1 MAGDSF
7 LVSLFILGFVF
18 LGSCATGISALGFFV
33 CELLA
38 GDDSG
43 LAEDAASLK
52 KKLMF
57 SKKERLQIIST
68 YKCTLL
74 MDASLFQLRSDLK
87 LWEVCYWLLGVLV
100 MASLF

>member
-1 MAGDSF
+1 LRRNGVSCQAFLAGDSF

-18 LGSCATGISALGFFV
+18 LDSCTTGISALGFFV

-52 KKLMF
+52 KK
-57 SKKERLQIIST
+57 T
-68 YKCTLL
+68 N
-74 MDASLFQLRSDLK
+74 
-87 LWEVCYWLLGVLV
+87 V
-100 MASLF
+100 

>member
-7 LVSLFILGFVF
+7 LVSLAILGFVF
-18 LGSCATGISALGFFV
+18 LDSCTTGISALGFFV

-52 KKLMF
+52 KK
-57 SKKERLQIIST
+57 T
-68 YKCTLL
+68 N
-74 MDASLFQLRSDLK
+74 
-87 LWEVCYWLLGVLV
+87 V
-100 MASLF
+100 